1 MRRETALGKTRLT
14 FSFRRQASPR
24 GAKGTS
30 LVVAGLTPGAAYA
43 FRVQTSSA
51 PKDAEDKDAVSGVA
65 VANAQRSRGDP
76 DARDA
81 GVAGLNFYE
90 KDVAA
95 TPALRFCGATADAFP
110 NGTALLFS
118 EHTPSAAACCL
129 ACAETAGCNAWA
141 HGGRGAS
148 FFEKKENEKKEN
160 ESVAAPDAAENGA
173 CWLMYAPP
181 YEPST
186 QKTQNNATLTNVTF
200 LSTTPGGGWVGGVLD
215 PSSAAPPA
223 APTGLALV
231 DASGGPDA
239 PPLDEDDLSFDAY
252 FPRESLERLR
262 RTVCVAWDP
271 APPLPA
277 PIAAERSAVTR
288 YIVRTTSALGTK
300 KQTFFENGGDDGGFR
315 DALETEREAD
325 LPPLLCACD
334 GWRVPEPDGGRDGNG
349 IVSITVRVVAENDA
363 GRSKPA
369 SLVVEVPFLVARAL
383 AAATPNGR

>member
-1 MRRETALGKTRLT
+1 MRRETRDGSGENAFDL
-14 FSFRRQASPR
+14 FFRREASPR

-43 FRVQTSSA
+43 FRVETSSA

-76 DARDA
+76 DARDV

-160 ESVAAPDAAENGA
+160 ESVAAPDAEPENGA

-215 PSSAAPPA
+215 PSSASA
-223 APTGLALV
+223 AGGADRARSGGRVRWTRRA
-231 DASGGPDA
+231 ASG
-239 PPLDEDDLSFDAY
+239 
-252 FPRESLERLR
+252 RRRSLLR
-262 RTVCVAWDP
+262 RV
-271 APPLPA
+271 LPA
-277 PIAAERSAVTR
+277 
-288 YIVRTTSALGTK
+288 
-300 KQTFFENGGDDGGFR
+300 
-315 DALETEREAD
+315 
-325 LPPLLCACD
+325 
-334 GWRVPEPDGGRDGNG
+334 
-349 IVSITVRVVAENDA
+349 
-363 GRSKPA
+363 
-369 SLVVEVPFLVARAL
+369 
-383 AAATPNGR
+383 